1 MAATVN
7 KRAVFLGAM
16 KLEKIWIT
24 SDGTND
30 DTAISSLLANVEA
43 VSIAPANAD
52 QTGTADGVSVTF
64 SGKALTLRDP
74 SARDYVIEVL
84 GF

>member
-1 MAATVN
+1 MAVTVN

-16 KLEKIWIT
+16 KLEKIWVT

-30 DTAISSLLANVEA
+30 DTTTSILANVEA

-52 QTGTADGVSVTF
+52 QTGTADGVSITF
-64 SGKALTLRDP
+64 SGKTLTLRDP
-74 SARDYVIEVL
+74 AARDYVIECL